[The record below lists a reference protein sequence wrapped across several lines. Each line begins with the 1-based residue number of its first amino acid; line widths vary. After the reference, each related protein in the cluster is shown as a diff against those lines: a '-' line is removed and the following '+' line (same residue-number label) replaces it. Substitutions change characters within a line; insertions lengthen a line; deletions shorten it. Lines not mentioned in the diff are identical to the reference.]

1 MKKAVFRKTKRMVSF
16 ILIIVL
22 FASSGILSSCS
33 IEREDP
39 AALTLNG
46 KEIKNDVFTYFIDK
60 AMTELG
66 VNADENAVLTRATE
80 LATTYFKTNSLAV
93 KCGVSLSTAQKASV
107 SEKVNAY
114 WGIYGDYYTSIGVT
128 KETLTKIFTS
138 EAYRNQLLVYYYGE
152 GGEEEIGVA
161 TMYAYFKMNYIV
173 FQAINGYFTYL
184 DDNGNTVIRTPNEI
198 EEIILKFQ
206 NMASLINS
214 KEKTME
220 EAADFLAT
228 SGYSSSV
235 VTLVLGKD
243 DTSYPEGFFD
253 KVQST
258 KARIASVIGTNEYIF
273 IVLRGDAGVNSEYYK
288 EKKEEILTALVGDKI
303 DVKLDKSLAVE
314 SALNDMNTQSL
325 YLLVKQEKA
334 G

>member
-1 MKKAVFRKTKRMVSF
+1 
-16 ILIIVL
+16 
-22 FASSGILSSCS
+22 
-33 IEREDP
+33 
-39 AALTLNG
+39 
-46 KEIKNDVFTYFIDK
+46 
-60 AMTELG
+60 
-66 VNADENAVLTRATE
+66 
-80 LATTYFKTNSLAV
+80 
-93 KCGVSLSTAQKASV
+93 
-107 SEKVNAY
+107 
-114 WGIYGDYYTSIGVT
+114 
-128 KETLTKIFTS
+128 
-138 EAYRNQLLVYYYGE
+138 
-152 GGEEEIGVA
+152 
-161 TMYAYFKMNYIV
+161 
-173 FQAINGYFTYL
+173 
-184 DDNGNTVIRTPNEI
+184 
-198 EEIILKFQ
+198 
-206 NMASLINS
+206 MASLINS

-288 EKKEEILTALVGDKI
+288 GKKEEILKALVGDKI
-303 DVKLDKSLAVE
+303 DVKIDKSLAVE
-314 SALNDMNTQSL
+314 SSLNDMNTQSL

>member
-1 MKKAVFRKTKRMVSF
+1 MKKAVFKKTKKFISF
-16 ILIIVL
+16 ILIIVI

-39 AALTLNG
+39 VALTLNG

-80 LATTYFKTNSLAV
+80 LTTTYYKTNSLAV

-138 EAYRNQLLVYYYGE
+138 EAYRNQLLVHYYGE

-206 NMASLINS
+206 NMALMINS

-235 VTLVLGKD
+235 VTLVLGKN

-273 IVLRGDAGVNSEYYK
+273 IVLRGDAGVNSEYFK
-288 EKKEEILTALVGDKI
+288 EKKEEILKALVGDKI
-303 DVKLDKSLAVE
+303 DVKIDKSLAVE
-314 SALNDMNTQSL
+314 SSLNDMNTQSL

>member
-1 MKKAVFRKTKRMVSF
+1 
-16 ILIIVL
+16 
-22 FASSGILSSCS
+22 
-33 IEREDP
+33 
-39 AALTLNG
+39 
-46 KEIKNDVFTYFIDK
+46 
-60 AMTELG
+60 
-66 VNADENAVLTRATE
+66 
-80 LATTYFKTNSLAV
+80 
-93 KCGVSLSTAQKASV
+93 
-107 SEKVNAY
+107 
-114 WGIYGDYYTSIGVT
+114 
-128 KETLTKIFTS
+128 
-138 EAYRNQLLVYYYGE
+138 
-152 GGEEEIGVA
+152 
-161 TMYAYFKMNYIV
+161 MYAYFKMNYIV

-198 EEIILKFQ
+198 EKIILKFQ
-206 NMASLINS
+206 NMALMINS

-235 VTLVLGKD
+235 VTLVLGKN

-273 IVLRGDAGVNSEYYK
+273 IVLRGDAGVNSEYFK
-288 EKKEEILTALVGDKI
+288 EKKEEILKALVGDKI
-303 DVKLDKSLAVE
+303 DVKIDKSLAVE
-314 SALNDMNTQSL
+314 SSLNDMNTQSL